1 MISKQYFFVIVVYLP
16 FLFTIGS
23 TLFKANITCLD
34 NCSPHC
40 HFSCFKYE
48 GEIKQIVCA

>member
-1 MISKQYFFVIVVYLP
+1 MISKQYFFLIAVYLP
-16 FLFTIGS
+16 FLFIIDIAS
-23 TLFKANITCLD
+23 FDVNITCLD

-48 GEIKQIVCA
+48 GMIKQIVCA